1 MKINTAYFGQVEIE
15 DSEIINFPEGLPA
28 FEHLKQF
35 IILDAEEEI
44 AFRWLQSLEDE
55 NIAFVI
61 INPFLFKFDYEFKLS
76 DHVLEKLKIE
86 SEADVAVYSIV
97 VIPEKM
103 EDITANLLAPVVINV
118 REKLGKQIVLENTAY
133 HTKHKIAE
141 EAGKE
146 TC

>member
-35 IILDAEEEI
+35 VILDAEEEI

-61 INPFLFKFDYEFKLS
+61 INPFLFKCDYEFKLS

-103 EDITANLLAPVVINV
+103 EDITANLLAPVLINIK
-118 REKLGKQIVLENTAY
+118 EKLGKQIVLENTAY

>member
-35 IILDAEEEI
+35 VILDAEEEI

-76 DHVLEKLKIE
+76 DHAIEKLKIE
-86 SEADVAVYSIV
+86 SETDVAVYSIV

-103 EDITANLLAPVVINV
+103 EDMTANLLAPVVINV